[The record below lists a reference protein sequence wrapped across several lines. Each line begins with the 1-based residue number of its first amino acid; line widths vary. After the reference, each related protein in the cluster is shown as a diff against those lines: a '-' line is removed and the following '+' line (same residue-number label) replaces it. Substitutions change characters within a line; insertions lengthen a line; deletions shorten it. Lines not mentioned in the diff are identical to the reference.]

1 MAEILKRIIKS
12 SVPNVFISDLGIFLQ
27 RAGDSLNL
35 LAPDIKGRPIRTLQD
50 VCASVDLDN
59 LLRRTNPP
67 ITLWDENGQ
76 QITGD
81 NIQKSTNL
89 ATLLNSGTGTNS
101 GSTSGSS
108 GGSASAITQQNH
120 NFQIGDVIELNGG
133 IYQKA
138 IANNSS
144 NGEVVGIVSSVEN
157 SNNFTVALSGSMEGL
172 SGLISGSVY
181 FLSDEIPG
189 LLTIQEPTIAGHVSK
204 PLFIASSE
212 TTGFVFNWRGMTIG
226 AVVSN
231 STGSSTNEIHQA
243 NHGFQIGDAIEN
255 SGGTHYKALADNA
268 SDGEVVGVVSQIV
281 GTDDFIIT
289 INGIIQ
295 GLSGLVPGSVYFLS
309 DTVPGLLTLTETSTA
324 GSISKPMMVAF
335 GTESAYLFNW
345 RGIIVGAGNISPSN
359 NLFTPIYKTTA
370 NNNDVLPVNSL
381 VFSNTLGG
389 PFELFLPTNPSTG
402 NILEILDASYSCAT
416 HNLTIGGSGRKIN
429 GVLED
434 LILDV
439 DKIHIKLIYNSIFD
453 NWDIAFLA

>member
-157 SNNFTVALSGSMEGL
+157 SNNFTVALSGSIEGL
-172 SGLISGSVY
+172 SNLTAGTVY
-181 FLSDEIPG
+181 FLSDSVAG
-189 LLTIQEPTIAGHVSK
+189 LLTDLEPNQAGSVSK
-204 PLFIASSE
+204 PLLIAKNDTS
-212 TTGFVFNWRGMTIG
+212 GYIFNWRGMTIG

-255 SGGTHYKALADNA
+255 SDGTHYKALADNA
-268 SDGEVVGVVSQIV
+268 SDGEVVGVVMRSA
-281 GTDDFIIT
+281 T
-289 INGIIQ
+289 ILNCI
-295 GLSGLVPGSVYFLS
+295 P
-309 DTVPGLLTLTETSTA
+309 
-324 GSISKPMMVAF
+324 
-335 GTESAYLFNW
+335 
-345 RGIIVGAGNISPSN
+345 
-359 NLFTPIYKTTA
+359 NLK
-370 NNNDVLPVNSL
+370 SM
-381 VFSNTLGG
+381 
-389 PFELFLPTNPSTG
+389 
-402 NILEILDASYSCAT
+402 
-416 HNLTIGGSGRKIN
+416 
-429 GVLED
+429 
-434 LILDV
+434 
-439 DKIHIKLIYNSIFD
+439 
-453 NWDIAFLA
+453 